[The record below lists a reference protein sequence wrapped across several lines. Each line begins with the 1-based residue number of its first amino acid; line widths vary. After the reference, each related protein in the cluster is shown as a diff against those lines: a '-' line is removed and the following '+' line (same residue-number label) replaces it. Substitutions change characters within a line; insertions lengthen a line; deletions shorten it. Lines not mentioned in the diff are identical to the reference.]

1 MRTSSQTLARMRFD
15 LRWQSDDVTH
25 TDTRIAPQID
35 LWRDRFPP
43 ELDGAVMNQPVGHCA
58 GHRFEPGTLV
68 PPARDELRLDLT
80 AVQFNRRLA
89 RGGSIEPRLGR
100 FYPSGVLTGVPGITP
115 SDRRP
120 FRLVEAQEGRF
131 TADLNHPLAERAL
144 NLTIRIEAIEQR
156 GEQRGGRC
164 NEVHEL
170 VTAQGPGMQ
179 ARWRGRPTDF
189 WRDDAFSR
197 LDPRPDGHFYA
208 SPRLVD
214 HLDRTAIAELTALY
228 GRLIKP
234 GSRILDLMGSWHSH
248 LDPALVPASLTGL
261 GMNQSELEAN
271 RMLTG
276 SVVHDLNRD
285 PLLPFP
291 DAAFDAVVCTV
302 SVEYL
307 IRPHGVFAEVARVL
321 DLGGRF
327 IVTFSNRWFP
337 PKAIRIWPELHEFER
352 LGLVLEYFRH
362 SGRFR
367 QLETWSLKGLPRP
380 PDDKYADRITESD
393 PIYAVW
399 GTRGV

>member
-1 MRTSSQTLARMRFD
+1 
-15 LRWQSDDVTH
+15 
-25 TDTRIAPQID
+25 
-35 LWRDRFPP
+35 
-43 ELDGAVMNQPVGHCA
+43 
-58 GHRFEPGTLV
+58 
-68 PPARDELRLDLT
+68 
-80 AVQFNRRLA
+80 
-89 RGGSIEPRLGR
+89 
-100 FYPSGVLTGVPGITP
+100 
-115 SDRRP
+115 
-120 FRLVEAQEGRF
+120 
-131 TADLNHPLAERAL
+131 
-144 NLTIRIEAIEQR
+144 
-156 GEQRGGRC
+156 
-164 NEVHEL
+164 
-170 VTAQGPGMQ
+170 
-179 ARWRGRPTDF
+179 
-189 WRDDAFSR
+189 
-197 LDPRPDGHFYA
+197 
-208 SPRLVD
+208 
-214 HLDRTAIAELTALY
+214 
-228 GRLIKP
+228 
-234 GSRILDLMGSWHSH
+234 
-248 LDPALVPASLTGL
+248 
-261 GMNQSELEAN
+261 
-271 RMLTG
+271 MLTG